1 MLVLKFGGTSV
12 GSAKAIRQVYDIVK
26 GIPES
31 KIVVVSAMSGI
42 TDSLIKAG
50 NLAVSG
56 DESFKDVLES
66 IRKKHNETSIELFG
80 STLKSVNELLDEL
93 EQIIFAVYRLRE
105 LSDRANALIQSFGER
120 LNARIVSKYFQ
131 NMGLKSVPV
140 DAIKYLITTSD
151 FLDANPLYEES
162 KKRAEKIFGRY
173 LKEGFTPVV
182 TGYIGV
188 TFDSSIT
195 TLGRG
200 GSDYSATI
208 LGRLL
213 DAREVWIYT
222 DVNGVLSADPKIVSD
237 AKTIEK
243 LSYAEVR
250 ELSYFGAKVMH
261 SKSLIPAI
269 EKHIPI
275 RVINTFNPNG
285 SHTLIS
291 DETSFL
297 GPKAVTSIKDIA
309 LVSVEGKGMQG
320 LKGISKRI
328 FDVANRSNVNIIM
341 IAQSSSEQT
350 VDLFVKESEVDL
362 LLKGLEHEFEN
373 EIKLELIDRISS
385 KKNLSII
392 SIVGDGLNSDESIQ
406 KEIFRISYAYGFR
419 ILSVVQGSSENSLS
433 FVVKRGDVSK
443 SINALHSEL
452 GLANPKIKTLN
463 IFQFGVG
470 SVGKEL
476 IKLIEEN
483 KEYFENNLHLRLR
496 YAGLARSGSFAKSD
510 EVETHIKNWDFRFK
524 NVGSPLNYVKTLPKN
539 TIVVDV
545 TNSDTIGMDLLEL
558 LSLGYNVVT
567 SNKKNLATDY
577 ETYKKF
583 TSAKGKFLYE
593 TTVGA
598 SLPLIKVIRDFINSF
613 DEVYRIVGLPSGTLS
628 FIFTLVN
635 RGKSLK
641 DAILKA
647 VELGYTEPNPVDDL
661 VGMDLLR
668 KGKILSYLIGKD
680 FKEKDIEF
688 ECFTKAKTLDEF
700 FENDLMNFEHRLKE
714 LSKNGV
720 VYPVVEI
727 EDKLRI
733 TLKSFPK
740 DSTFATL
747 KEGENIFEIYL
758 KNFSGIPITIR
769 GLGAGLR
776 ITAEGVLQDILS
788 LEAYI

>member
-12 GSAKAIRQVYDIVK
+12 GNAKAIKQVYEIVK
-26 GIPES
+26 NIPES

-56 DESFKDVLES
+56 NEGFKDVLDA
-66 IRKKHNETSIELFG
+66 IRKKHNDTSVELFG
-80 STLKSVNELLDEL
+80 GTLESVNELLSEL
-93 EQIIFAVYRLRE
+93 EQILFAVFKLRE
-105 LSDRANALIQSFGER
+105 LSDKANALIQSFGER
-120 LNARIVSKYFQ
+120 LNARVVSKYFQ
-131 NMGLKSVPV
+131 SMGLKSAPI
-140 DAIKYLITTSD
+140 DATTFLITTPD
-151 FLDANPLYEES
+151 FLDANPMYEES

-173 LKEGFTPVV
+173 LREGFTPVV
-182 TGYIGV
+182 TGYIGA

-200 GSDYSATI
+200 GSDFSATI
-208 LGRLL
+208 LGRIL

-222 DVNGVLSADPKIVSD
+222 DVNGVLTADPKIVHD

-261 SKSLIPAI
+261 SKSLIPAM

-275 RVINTFNPNG
+275 RVLNTFDPNG
-285 SHTLIS
+285 PHTLIS
-291 DETSFL
+291 DETAFL

-320 LKGISKRI
+320 LKGVSKRI
-328 FDVANRSNVNIIM
+328 FDVASKENVNIIM

-350 VDLFVKESEVDL
+350 VDLFVKDSDVDIFV
-362 LLKGLEHEFEN
+362 KGLEKEFER
-373 EIKLELIDRISS
+373 ELQLELIDKISS
-385 KKNLSII
+385 KRNLSII
-392 SIVGDGLNSDESIQ
+392 SIVGDGLNNDEALH
-406 KEIFRISYAYGFR
+406 KEIFRISYGYGFK
-419 ILSVVQGSSENSLS
+419 ILSIVQGSSENSLS

-452 GLANPKIKTLN
+452 GLAKPNTKTIN

-476 IKLIEEN
+476 IKLIKEN
-483 KEYFENNLHLRLR
+483 EFHFEKDLHLRLR
-496 YAGLARSGSFAKSD
+496 YVGLARSGSFAKGD
-510 EVETHIKNWDFRFK
+510 EVDAHILNWDFNFK
-524 NVGSPLNYVKTLPKN
+524 NTGLPLNYIITLPKN
-539 TIVVDV
+539 TVIVDV

-577 ETYKKF
+577 QTFKKF
-583 TSAKGKFLYE
+583 TTEKGKFLFE

-598 SLPLIKVIRDFINSF
+598 SLPIIKVIRDFINSG
-613 DEVYRIVGLPSGTLS
+613 DEVYKIVALPSGTLS

-635 RGKSLK
+635 RGASLK
-641 DAILKA
+641 DSILKA

-668 KGKILSYLIGKD
+668 KGKILSYVIGKD
-680 FKEKDIEF
+680 FKENDIEF

-700 FENDLMNFEHRLKE
+700 FEDDLLNFEKRIKE

-733 TLKSFPK
+733 RLKSFPK

>member
-261 SKSLIPAI
+261 SKSLIPAM

-419 ILSVVQGSSENSLS
+419 ILSVVRGSSENSLS
-433 FVVKRGDVSK
+433 FVIKRGDISK

-452 GLANPKIKTLN
+452 GLANPKIKTL
-463 IFQFGVG
+463 
-470 SVGKEL
+470 
-476 IKLIEEN
+476 
-483 KEYFENNLHLRLR
+483 
-496 YAGLARSGSFAKSD
+496 
-510 EVETHIKNWDFRFK
+510 
-524 NVGSPLNYVKTLPKN
+524 
-539 TIVVDV
+539 
-545 TNSDTIGMDLLEL
+545 
-558 LSLGYNVVT
+558 
-567 SNKKNLATDY
+567 
-577 ETYKKF
+577 
-583 TSAKGKFLYE
+583 
-593 TTVGA
+593 
-598 SLPLIKVIRDFINSF
+598 
-613 DEVYRIVGLPSGTLS
+613 
-628 FIFTLVN
+628 
-635 RGKSLK
+635 
-641 DAILKA
+641 
-647 VELGYTEPNPVDDL
+647 
-661 VGMDLLR
+661 
-668 KGKILSYLIGKD
+668 
-680 FKEKDIEF
+680 
-688 ECFTKAKTLDEF
+688 
-700 FENDLMNFEHRLKE
+700 
-714 LSKNGV
+714 
-720 VYPVVEI
+720 
-727 EDKLRI
+727 
-733 TLKSFPK
+733 
-740 DSTFATL
+740 
-747 KEGENIFEIYL
+747 
-758 KNFSGIPITIR
+758 
-769 GLGAGLR
+769 
-776 ITAEGVLQDILS
+776 
-788 LEAYI
+788 